1 MVRSRINSP
10 SNSASAAKMPN
21 TNRPAAVVVSSCI
34 PLAGVHPQTH
44 APHGQV
50 RNGIDEMDEVA
61 PEPVELPHHEQKVFA
76 FVGRNVVS
84 LPVDYW

>member
-1 MVRSRINSP
+1 MERLHAHARFLETTFSRG
-10 SNSASAAKMPN
+10 AV
-21 TNRPAAVVVSSCI
+21 NRRFR
-34 PLAGVHPQTH
+34 AGEHPQTH

-50 RNGIDEMDEVA
+50 RNGIDEMGEVA